1 MTTKLI
7 FADGTEVTSGIM
19 SFSLTRSVSTGQELE
34 PGACCAAM
42 AQIRIF
48 GPDRL
53 PEGPVQI
60 LRMDRTQTVDLG
72 EFYPEKPEKS
82 GHLWVLT
89 AYDRLIKLDRD
100 VSLWLSRQTF
110 PMTIYDLA
118 KGVCAQCDLELM
130 NESLPSGD
138 YPVESF
144 SIPGCTG
151 RQVLQWMGALCGG
164 FWEAQGA
171 GIAMSWFTAKNIAI
185 TPGGSNYYYQGSLS
199 MASYNVPAIDK
210 VQVRRTSTDVGV
222 VWPNVTAQAGY
233 ICTGNPLYSKPD
245 QQLAQNLFQ
254 CIGGLSYTPCQVTVA
269 EQDIRPGDI
278 ITVDGRTVAVMT
290 TKLQNGR
297 LTLEATGSANRES
310 PSALNQVSF
319 KGLNGA
325 VLELN
330 ARVEGLQVENRDAQG
345 HLARL
350 ELSVEGLQTKVSGDG
365 SENDRRLTALEQTA
379 QQLQVRIEQGV
390 GEVTTST
397 GYTFGADGL
406 TVARAGTQMS
416 NRLDHT
422 GMFVERAGKVIL
434 EASAKG
440 VRAVDVQVEN
450 YLHIGS
456 ARFEDYGNRTAC
468 YYVE

>member
-7 FADGTEVTSGIM
+7 FADGTEVVSGIM

-42 AQIRIF
+42 AQVRIF
-48 GPDRL
+48 GTERL
-53 PEGPVQI
+53 PEGPVRI
-60 LRMDRTQTVDLG
+60 LRFDRQQTVDLG
-72 EFYPEKPEKS
+72 EFYPEKPERS
-82 GHLWVLT
+82 GHLWILT

-100 VSLWLSRQTF
+100 VSQWLSRQVF
-110 PMTIYDLA
+110 PMTVYDLA
-118 KGVCAQCDLELM
+118 KGVCDQCGLELM

-164 FWEAQGA
+164 FWRTCGA
-171 GIAMSWFTAKNIAI
+171 GIAMSWFTPKNIAI
-185 TPGGSNYYYQGSLS
+185 TAGGSNYYYQGSLS
-199 MASYNVPAIDK
+199 MAAYDAPAIDK

-233 ICTGNPLYSKPD
+233 ICTGNPLFSKPD
-245 QQLAQNLFQ
+245 QQLAQNLFLS
-254 CIGGLSYTPCQVTVA
+254 IGGLSYAPCQVTVA
-269 EQDIRPGDI
+269 EQDIQPGDI

-290 TKLQNGR
+290 TRLQNGR
-297 LTLEATGSANRES
+297 LTLEATGSASRES

-319 KGLNGA
+319 KSVSGA

-330 ARVEGLQVENRDAQG
+330 ARVEGLQIENRDAQG
-345 HLARL
+345 HLAQL
-350 ELSVEGLQTKVSGDG
+350 ELSVEGLQTRVSGEN
-365 SENDRRLTALEQTA
+365 SENQRRLTALEQTA
-379 QQLQVRIEQGV
+379 HQLQVRVEQGV

-406 TVARAGTQMS
+406 TVARAGTQMA

-450 YLHIGS
+450 YLHIGA
-456 ARFEDYGNRTAC
+456 ARFEDYGDRTAC
-468 YYVE
+468 FYVE